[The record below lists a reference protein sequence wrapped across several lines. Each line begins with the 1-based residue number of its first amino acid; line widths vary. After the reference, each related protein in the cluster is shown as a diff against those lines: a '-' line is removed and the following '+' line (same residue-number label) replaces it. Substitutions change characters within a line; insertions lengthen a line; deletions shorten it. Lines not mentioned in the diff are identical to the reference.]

1 MWEGSMKLVIPV
13 AGKGTRLL
21 PLTNEVPKPLV
32 CVAGRPVLDHVMDK
46 IDGLDVEEV
55 IFITGHLK
63 EQIEQYVSSKYD
75 FPARFVEQKVQ
86 DGTAGAINLAR
97 QFVHGPV
104 LIIFVDTVFD
114 ADLSIINRVDAD
126 GILWAK
132 EVEDFQRYGV
142 IVTDEGGYM
151 RRIVEKPSEP
161 ISKLANI
168 GLYYIRDSKAMFDGI
183 TATLAGPQTKG
194 EWFLTDAFQYMI
206 DNGRKLLTAEVSGW
220 YDCGKVETVIATNRH
235 LLEAGGARPPAAA
248 DGVTVVGPVYVADG
262 ATLADCTLGPNVSI
276 EEGVVVDGCT
286 LVDTLV
292 SAGAELRGSTL
303 RHCLVGPYARVVGQD
318 LTNMVAT
325 REEIAPA
332 P

>member
-1 MWEGSMKLVIPV
+1 MKIVIPV

-21 PLTNEVPKPLV
+21 PLTKEVPKPLV
-32 CVAGRPVLDHVMDK
+32 SVAGRPVLDHVMDK
-46 IDGLDVEEV
+46 IEGLDVEEV

-63 EQIEQYVSSKYD
+63 ENIEAYVTSKYS
-75 FPARFVEQKVQ
+75 FPARFVEQQVQ

-97 QFVHGPV
+97 PFVDGPL

-114 ADLSIINRVDAD
+114 ADLSIMNDVDAD

-132 EVEDFQRYGV
+132 EVEDYQRYGV
-142 IVTDEGGYM
+142 IVTDDNGYM
-151 RRIVEKPSEP
+151 QRIVEKPSEP

-168 GLYYIRDSKAMFDGI
+168 GLYYIRDSDTMFEGI
-183 TATLAGPQTKG
+183 AKTLEGPKMKG
-194 EWFLTDAFQYMI
+194 EWYLTDAFQYMI
-206 DNGRKLLTAEVSGW
+206 DNGRKLLTAEVGGW

-235 LLEAGGARPPAAA
+235 LLESGGARVPDDTA
-248 DGVTVVGPVYVADG
+248 GVTVKEPVYVANG
-262 ATLADCTLGPNVSI
+262 VKLSNCTIGPNVSL
-276 EEGVVVDGCT
+276 ENGAELDGCT

-292 SAGAELRGSTL
+292 AEGAKISDSRLE
-303 RHCLVGPYARVVGQD
+303 HCLVGPNANVVGQD

-325 REEIAPA
+325 KDEVAPA